1 VKDIVLKL
9 IQWRTWVPIVIAL
22 VLGWGIY
29 KGIIGFDDL
38 LKWFQQILDKVNI
51 DIDLN
56 ANN

>member
-1 VKDIVLKL
+1 MKDIVLKL

-56 ANN
+56 ANT

>member
-1 VKDIVLKL
+1 MKDIVLKL